1 MIDGRTMAAGNNV
14 RGWLL
19 GGCAGVVGEDGQLSS
34 AGQGSTRMA
43 AWRLCRRITHSAL
56 LDCGRVN
63 VGFTRACDALEK
75 SAFMTKRKWK
85 VAQNFLVGIS
95 KSCLQLSLH
104 GV

>member
-75 SAFMTKRKWK
+75 SAFVTKWE
-85 VAQNFLVGIS
+85 
-95 KSCLQLSLH
+95 
-104 GV
+104 